1 MKGFD
6 AMKRQELLTLEN
18 NMEEMILEKQE
29 SIADDCHTC
38 SYKKKCNNQCMKI
51 EKHYNQMLERRE
63 D

>member
-1 MKGFD
+1 M
-6 AMKRQELLTLEN
+6 LTMVN

-51 EKHYNQMLERRE
+51 EKHYNQMLERKE